1 VNGELEVVRSSGAVL
16 ATLESGALTGELGIL
31 TGRPRMASLKV
42 LSESALVINIAA
54 DDLNQLIERDSL
66 VAASILKTV
75 AGYI

>member
-1 VNGELEVVRSSGAVL
+1 
-16 ATLESGALTGELGIL
+16 
-31 TGRPRMASLKV
+31 MASLKV